1 MSSNASSLE
10 DEISIGDPVQVDV
23 IPNQV
28 NMTTTFISGTQAF
41 WMGLSVKVNTVD
53 RGVTLANRLRAEV
66 DDEPSKYYQTN
77 YCDLENNCD
86 IKESEINGYFLFFP
100 LQGVDPSVYATKVC
114 QGRVVYL
121 KPPEDGEEIINAGML
136 VIDSGPYTGQRIEFE
151 AEKCY
156 LYGFSLARADLSFLF
171 QTSMDKYFVFHESDF

>member
-1 MSSNASSLE
+1 MSSNALLE
-10 DEISIGDPVQVDV
+10 DEISLGDPVQVDV

-66 DDEPSKYYQTN
+66 DDEPTKYYQTN

-86 IKESEINGYFLFFP
+86 IKESEINGYFL
-100 LQGVDPSVYATKVC
+100 L
-114 QGRVVYL
+114 
-121 KPPEDGEEIINAGML
+121 
-136 VIDSGPYTGQRIEFE
+136 
-151 AEKCY
+151 
-156 LYGFSLARADLSFLF
+156 FLIF
-171 QTSMDKYFVFHESDF
+171 